1 MGKWDDLSIWK
12 EPDKEEQEYRG
23 RDALK
28 GHPDPTADL
37 ALANILREERRKK
50 ADPKTRKPQK
60 GQPYAKQSWAGRQ
73 IGKHPQV
80 KHPQVKHPQTKRVQT
95 RQVKRPRNRG

>member
-1 MGKWDDLSIWK
+1 MGKWNDLSIWK

-50 ADPKTRKPQK
+50 KADPKTRKPQK

-73 IGKHPQV
+73 TGKHPQV
-80 KHPQVKHPQTKRVQT
+80 KHPHTKRVQT
-95 RQVKRPRNRG
+95 RRVKRPRNRG